1 VRIKSVAVK
10 PAPSLN
16 LVPKKKHQILVDR
29 DLADVIKRVAGA
41 LGYKSMSGLLN
52 DALVCYLRAEYPHFE
67 LEFEPQ
73 DVAAAMRAS
82 ADAKQRRLDEL
93 GGWSQPAQSDAAKA
107 AQAKPPERR
116 KAERR
121 IQNHGAEY
129 RRGGGSGG
137 DVDQRKKGSDRR
149 KTSR

>member
-1 VRIKSVAVK
+1 MRIKSVAVK

-107 AQAKPPERR
+107 AQAKPERR

-121 IQNHGAEY
+121 TKSGRAALWQDEGHVE
-129 RRGGGSGG
+129 RRT
-137 DVDQRKKGSDRR
+137 KGSDRR
-149 KTSR
+149 RKG